1 MNTDKITKLGDF
13 LGLFNPYAQQGVAQP
28 LGTPGAPVVYAQ
40 QMPPGQPPTAAPPQG
55 VVQLSAAPMPPHQ
68 AAPQPQ
74 YAQGVPPPNMQSVAP
89 TVPVAPHLQLVPAVN
104 IGQPVAPSAV
114 PVGVDDLVRQNEAY
128 RLQLAQQ
135 QTAQNQQAAVQR
147 EAELSALKPM
157 ERLEARIQTL
167 TDQNLVSTERAN
179 QWWINSARKD
189 IELQHNGRINS
200 NHLDNSSIEALQA
213 SVPRALASYAEMEN
227 SIEARGRQEIG
238 MGRHQAV
245 EGLPPA
251 PGQVGLPASNRGGAV
266 PQGPSQAG
274 YQPGQHPMM
283 QNNYLQYT
291 PNAAHGRVYQP
302 QGPMPS
308 PMPAAGGQMFPP
320 QYPQPY
326 PQQQQQ
332 MGYAPQPQQGYASP
346 QVQLVPQQ
354 MMGQP
359 QGMPG
364 MQMQQ
369 QDIELAKATARASI
383 MSARKGGSAALAA
396 QGLREPQSQSL
407 ALSSQGGQM
416 PINHGAM
423 PDPAAFIGQ
432 GMHPMHL
439 ASGGV

>member
-1 MNTDKITKLGDF
+1 MNTDKVKVLGDY
-13 LGLFNPYAQQGVAQP
+13 LGLFNYPQLAVAQP
-28 LGTPGAPVVYAQ
+28 MAAPGMPVVYAQ
-40 QMPPGQPPTAAPPQG
+40 QMPAGQVAQAAPPQG
-55 VVQLSAAPMPPHQ
+55 MVQLSAAPVPPQ
-68 AAPQPQ
+68 QVAQQPQPQ
-74 YAQGVPPPNMQSVAP
+74 YVAP
-89 TVPVAPHLQLVPAVN
+89 QPAPQPAGASHLQLVPAVN
-104 IGQPVAPSAV
+104 IGQPTTPAAV

-128 RLQLAQQ
+128 RLQIAQQ
-135 QTAQNQQAAVQR
+135 QATTSQQVAQQQQAEIA
-147 EAELSALKPM
+147 AMKPM
-157 ERLEARIQTL
+157 ERLEARIQL
-167 TDQNLVSTERAN
+167 LQDQNNISTERAN
-179 QWWINSARKD
+179 QWRIDSARKEV
-189 IELQHNGRINS
+189 ELRHNGRINT
-200 NHLDNSSIEALQA
+200 NHLDTSSVEALEA
-213 SVPRALASYAEMEN
+213 SIPRALSSYADLEN
-227 SIEARGRQEIG
+227 SIASRIRQEIG
-238 MGRHQAV
+238 MDTHRAV

-251 PGQVGLPASNRGGAV
+251 PGMVGLPASNRGGAV
-266 PQGPSQAG
+266 PQGAPQQAG
-274 YQPGQHPMM
+274 YQPGNHPMM

-320 QYPQPY
+320 QYPQY

-346 QVQLVPQQ
+346 PVQLVPQQ

-359 QGMPG
+359 QGMQQQG
-364 MQMQQ
+364 MQQ

-396 QGLREPQSQSL
+396 QGLREPHSQSM
-407 ALSSQGGQM
+407 ALSAQGGQQ

>member
-1 MNTDKITKLGDF
+1 MNTNNVDKLGDF
-13 LGLFNPYAQQGVAQP
+13 LSLFNYPQQAVAQP
-28 LGTPGAPVVYAQ
+28 LGIPGAPVVYAQ
-40 QMPPGQPPTAAPPQG
+40 QMPAGQPPTAAPPQG
-55 VVQLSAAPMPPHQ
+55 VVQLSAAPLP
-68 AAPQPQ
+68 APQPQ
-74 YAQGVPPPNMQSVAP
+74 YAQAVPPPNMQAVAP
-89 TVPVAPHLQLVPAVN
+89 TAPAAPHLQLVPAVN
-104 IGQPVAPSAV
+104 IGQPVSPSDV
-114 PVGVDDLVRQNEAY
+114 PVGVDNLVRQNEAY
-128 RLQLAQQ
+128 RLQIAQQ
-135 QTAQNQQAAVQR
+135 QTVQQQQVAAQR
-147 EAELSALKPM
+147 EAEVSALKPM

-167 TDQNLVSTERAN
+167 TDQNTLSTERAN

-189 IELQHNGRINS
+189 IELQHKGRINS

-227 SIEARGRQEIG
+227 TIEARVRQEIG
-238 MGRHQAV
+238 MDRHQVV

-251 PGQVGLPASNRGGAV
+251 PGMVGLPASNRGGAV
-266 PQGPSQAG
+266 PQGAPQQAG
-274 YQPGQHPMM
+274 YQPGNHPMM

-302 QGPMPS
+302 QGSMPS

-326 PQQQQQ
+326 PQQQ
-332 MGYAPQPQQGYASP
+332 MGYAPQPQQGYPSP

-359 QGMPG
+359 QG
-364 MQMQQ
+364 MQQ

-396 QGLREPQSQSL
+396 QGLREPHSQSM
-407 ALSSQGGQM
+407 ALSAQGGQT
-416 PINHGAM
+416 PLNHGAM
-423 PDPAAFIGQ
+423 PDPASFIGQ